1 MPRDYKLIALDL
13 DGTLV
18 DSAPDV
24 AFAVDSMLVDLGRK
38 PLGVERVR
46 GYIGNGVEV
55 LAKRA
60 LTGEMWAEP
69 PQSLYAQAMDRLL
82 LHYAANNGKRS
93 VIYPGVT
100 DALQTLKAAGLS
112 LCCVTNKKRQFTCP
126 LLDDLELSPYFD
138 LLVCGDDLE
147 HRKPHP
153 LPLLHA
159 MQKAVAGPGETI
171 MVGDSVTD
179 VKTARAAGVKVA
191 AVSYGYNYGQ
201 DIRTAEPDWVIDS
214 LAGICTIL
222 RLAA

>member
-1 MPRDYKLIALDL
+1 MNYKLVALDL

-24 AFAVDSMLVDLGRK
+24 AVAVDSMLVDLGRE

-60 LTGEMWAEP
+60 LTGEMWADP
-69 PQSLYAQAMDRLL
+69 PESLYAQAMDRLL

-93 VIYPGVT
+93 VIYPGVE
-100 DALQTLKAAGLS
+100 DTLARLRTAGLS
-112 LCCVTNKKRQFTCP
+112 LCCVTNKKRRFTGP
-126 LLDDLELSPYFD
+126 LLDDLGLLTFFD
-138 LLVCGDDLE
+138 LLVCGDDLAQ
-147 HRKPHP
+147 RKPHP
-153 LPLLHA
+153 LPLWHA
-159 MQKAVAGPGETI
+159 MQQSGVSPEETV

-191 AVSYGYNYGQ
+191 AVSYGYNHGQ
-201 DIRTAEPDWVIDS
+201 DICTAEPDWVIDS

>member
-1 MPRDYKLIALDL
+1 MQHPYTLIALDL

-24 AFAVDSMLVDLGRK
+24 AFAVDSMLVDLGRE

-60 LTGEMWAEP
+60 LTGQMWAEP
-69 PQSLYAQAMDRLL
+69 PEPLYAQAMERLL

-93 VIYPGVT
+93 TIYPGVT
-100 DALQTLKAAGLS
+100 DTLQGLKAAGLKV
-112 LCCVTNKKRQFTCP
+112 CCVTNKKRQFTDP
-126 LLDDLELSPYFD
+126 LLDDLGLSPFFD
-138 LLVCGDDLE
+138 RVVCGDDLP

-153 LPLLHA
+153 LPLWHA
-159 MQKAVAGPGETI
+159 MQASGASSAETI

-191 AVSYGYNYGQ
+191 AVSYGYNHGQ
-201 DIRTAEPDWVIDS
+201 DIRAAEPDWVIDS
-214 LAGICTIL
+214 FTGICTIL

>member
-1 MPRDYKLIALDL
+1 MQHPYKLIAVDL

-24 AFAVDSMLVDLGRK
+24 AFAVDSMLVDLGLE

-60 LTGEMWAEP
+60 LTGQMWAEP
-69 PQSLYAQAMDRLL
+69 PEALYAQAMERLL

-93 VIYPGVT
+93 VIYPGVMDT
-100 DALQTLKAAGLS
+100 LRGLKAAGLKV
-112 LCCVTNKKRQFTCP
+112 CCVTNKKRQFTDP
-126 LLDDLELSPYFD
+126 LLDDLGLSSFFD
-138 LLVCGDDLE
+138 LVVCGDDLP

-153 LPLLHA
+153 LPLWHA
-159 MQKAVAGPGETI
+159 MRESGASSTETI

-179 VKTARAAGVKVA
+179 VKTARAAGTKVA
-191 AVSYGYNYGQ
+191 AVSYGYNHGQ

-214 LAGICTIL
+214 FAGICTIL

>member
-1 MPRDYKLIALDL
+1 MQHPYKLIAVDL

-24 AFAVDSMLVDLGRK
+24 AFAVDSMLVDLGRE

-60 LTGEMWAEP
+60 LTGQMWAEP
-69 PQSLYAQAMDRLL
+69 PASLYTQAMERLL

-93 VIYPGVT
+93 AIYPGVT
-100 DALQTLKAAGLS
+100 DTLRGLRTAGLKV
-112 LCCVTNKKRQFTCP
+112 CCVTNKKRQFTDP
-126 LLDDLELSPYFD
+126 LLDDLQLSPFFD
-138 LLVCGDDLE
+138 QVICGDDLP

-153 LPLLHA
+153 LPLWHA
-159 MQKAVAGPGETI
+159 MEKSGASSAETI

-191 AVSYGYNYGQ
+191 AVSYGYNHGQ
-201 DIRTAEPDWVIDS
+201 DIRKAEPDWVIDS
-214 LAGICTIL
+214 FAGICTIL